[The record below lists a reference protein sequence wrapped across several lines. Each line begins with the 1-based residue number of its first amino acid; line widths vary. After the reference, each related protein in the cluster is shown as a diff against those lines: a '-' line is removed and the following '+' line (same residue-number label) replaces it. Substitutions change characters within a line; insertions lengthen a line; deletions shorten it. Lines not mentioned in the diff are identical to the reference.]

1 MCSRMNPLR
10 IAQLASFRGNIGDN
24 ANVVGTRILLRRN
37 LGCAIEFTDLE
48 YLEYE
53 PDPRWGGKKFDQAF
67 VDIVNA
73 HDLLM
78 IGGGGFFELAV
89 DHSAT
94 GTPIDLSTEILDRI
108 EVPIVFYALG
118 FDVSYGIREA
128 RTRKFRAF
136 LDYLQQ
142 RQDVLV
148 SVRNDG
154 SLGTLRTVVG
164 EAYARQVDKVP
175 DGGFFTQPVNS
186 AHVELPLKGKRI
198 AINLA
203 GNGLAARF
211 QEREPTDHARCDEF
225 LERLAS
231 VMNGLFRRDE
241 AVYATLVPHIP
252 EDLAIIARFV
262 QKVGP
267 PFCRKRITVAPYV
280 HGKEAQD
287 YVFDLYSKCDAVIG
301 MRFHANVCPIG
312 LGVPTIGL
320 ITHVQIENLYRELG
334 MPERSLRADADDF
347 KQRLETMIEEVFLNA
362 DAISRSYKALT
373 ARLEDDVSRFHG
385 KIRALVRNPVGAI

>member
-1 MCSRMNPLR
+1 MKPLR

-24 ANVVGTRILLRRN
+24 ANVVGTRALLRRN
-37 LGCAIEFTDLE
+37 LECTIEFTDLE

-73 HDLLM
+73 HDLLI

-118 FDVSYGIREA
+118 FDVSYGIRKA

-154 SLGTLRTVVG
+154 SLDTLRTVVG
-164 EAYARQVDKVP
+164 EAYARQIEKVP
-175 DGGFFTQPVNS
+175 DGGFFTRPVNS
-186 AHVELPLKGKRI
+186 AHVELPLEGKRI

-203 GNGLAARF
+203 GDGLSARF
-211 QEREPTDHARCDEF
+211 HESGPTEHARCDEF

-231 VMNGLFRRDE
+231 VLNRLFRRDE
-241 AVYATLVPHIP
+241 AVHATLVPHIP

-280 HGKEAQD
+280 HGREAQD

-320 ITHVQIENLYRELG
+320 ITHIQIENLYRELG
-334 MPERSLRADADDF
+334 MPERSLRADAEDF
-347 KQRLETMIEEVFLNA
+347 KKRLESMIEEVFLNG
-362 DAISRSYKALT
+362 DAISQAYRALT

-385 KIRALVRNPVGAI
+385 KIRDLVRNRVGAI

>member
-1 MCSRMNPLR
+1 MRPLR

-24 ANVVGTRILLRRN
+24 ANVVGTRALLRRN
-37 LGCAIEFTDLE
+37 LGCEIEFTDLE

-53 PDPRWGGKKFDQAF
+53 PDPRWGGRKFDEAF
-67 VDIVNA
+67 ADIANA

-89 DHSAT
+89 DRSAT
-94 GTPIDLSTEILDRI
+94 GTPIDLSVEILDRI

-118 FDVSYGIREA
+118 FHVSYGICEA
-128 RTRKFRAF
+128 RTEKFRAF
-136 LDYLQQ
+136 LNYLQQ
-142 RQDVLV
+142 RRDVLI

-154 SLGTLRTVVG
+154 SLDTLRSVLG

-175 DGGFFTQPVNS
+175 DGGFFTQPVS
-186 AHVELPLKGKRI
+186 CEHAELPPDGRRI

-203 GNGLAARF
+203 GDGLCLRF
-211 QEREPTDHARCDEF
+211 HERGPTEHTNCDKF
-225 LERLAS
+225 LERFAA
-231 VMNGLFRRDE
+231 VMNGLFRKRE
-241 AVYATLVPHIP
+241 AVHAILVPHIP
-252 EDLAIIARFV
+252 EDLAIIARFM

-267 PFCRKRITVAPYV
+267 PFCRKRITVAPYI
-280 HGKEAQD
+280 HGEAAQG

-320 ITHVQIENLYRELG
+320 ITYPQVENLYQELG

-347 KQRLETMIEEVFLNA
+347 QQRVGEMIEDMFVNGA
-362 DAISRSYKALT
+362 AITDRYRMLT
-373 ARLEDDVSRFHG
+373 ARLEEDVSRFHAR
-385 KIRALVRNPVGAI
+385 IRELVRKNERK